1 MRSNKRVSTSKCLP
15 GLKYQQIPAR
25 HSRTASGK
33 IRTYKASDVLQPK
46 KKARKLTMQ
55 IRDAEPEGVLNHRSG
70 ALRLEVLEPQ
80 IARLL

>member
-1 MRSNKRVSTSKCLP
+1 
-15 GLKYQQIPAR
+15 
-25 HSRTASGK
+25 
-33 IRTYKASDVLQPK
+33 
-46 KKARKLTMQ
+46 MQ